1 MYIFTRKC
9 GSPICHF
16 YWLRDNIQHTIYWI
30 FTQAKLS
37 LSTYL
42 PLWNIEHC
50 LQFRRNSNF
59 FFYFSVEIDCGEIPT
74 SMWQPRDGW
83 WSLVKTKLGRC
94 FSESGICWQQF
105 PLLCFP
111 FFSVIFFLSSYQ
123 FFCEE
128 NAGTLSTMDYTQ
140 VRLVSQPFQF
150 VSKEIKKKKRHG
162 NHAVTSQISFV
173 SESAFITVKWSVLS
187 TNLDKNSFV
196 IFLGWDAATI
206 FTDTKRPLT

>member
-1 MYIFTRKC
+1 MKHRALLTIQEKLKLFFLLFGRNRLRRDPHKHVTTKRWMMVLVGVFQKVESA
-9 GSPICHF
+9 GNSSHFSVSPS
-16 YWLRDNIQHTIYWI
+16 
-30 FTQAKLS
+30 S
-37 LSTYL
+37 LS
-42 PLWNIEHC
+42 
-50 LQFRRNSNF
+50 F
-59 FFYFSVEIDCGEIPT
+59 FF
-74 SMWQPRDGW
+74 
-83 WSLVKTKLGRC
+83 
-94 FSESGICWQQF
+94 
-105 PLLCFP
+105 
-111 FFSVIFFLSSYQ
+111 SSYQ
-123 FFCEE
+123 FFCEQ

-162 NHAVTSQISFV
+162 NHAVTSRISFV